1 MQTFIMLTQ
10 LAHGA
15 LNNPEELET
24 LEKRVMD
31 RVAGQCPEVKWVA
44 SYAILGPHDY
54 LDVFQAPDTRTA
66 MQVSTIVRT
75 FGHAN
80 TEIWGA
86 TEWKRFKKMIR
97 HLPGTAA

>member
-1 MQTFIMLTQ
+1 MQTFIMLTR

-15 LNNPEELET
+15 LSSPEELEG

-31 RVAGQCPEVKWVA
+31 RVIGQCPDVKWVA

-54 LDVFQAPDTRTA
+54 LDVFEAPDTQTA

-75 FGHAN
+75 FGHAD

-86 TEWKRFKKMIR
+86 TEWKRFKTMIR
-97 HLPGTAA
+97 HLPSAAA